1 MPLDATG
8 ILTKTEAINGAF
20 HAIGFA
26 GDTTIPRVR
35 TPAKGKAKAPAAK
48 KRGADAASGKTL
60 AAWEYHVAS
69 QLLRIAETRRERAHE
84 AAVKAGV
91 LFDHKAKPE
100 PVGTLRVVYAGA
112 VIEIR
117 LQVVAPIEQLDPVG
131 FIADLGKAGVSLAV
145 LKRLSAKHTKIMRA
159 AHKFTSSLVSA

>member
-20 HAIGFA
+20 HAIGFS

-35 TPAKGKAKAPAAK
+35 TPAKGKVKSPAAK
-48 KRGADAASGKTL
+48 KRGVDAASAKTL

-69 QLLRIAETRRERAHE
+69 QLLRIAETRREKAHE

-91 LFDHKAKPE
+91 LFDHKEKPE
-100 PVGTLRVVYAGA
+100 PVGTLRVVYAGT

-117 LQVVAPIEQLDPVG
+117 LQVVEPIAKLDDVN
-131 FIADLGKAGVSLAV
+131 FIADLVKAGVKPAV
-145 LKRLSAKHTKIMRA
+145 LNRLATKHTKVMRP
-159 AHKFTSSLVSA
+159 AHKFMSSLVSA